1 MAPPSP
7 QVRQFAGG
15 KLALYLLV
23 LACNAAFG
31 WTPEALS
38 SRLEAIRPHRQL
50 RSARGA
56 PVPGDSDLRKVA
68 SGSIVTG
75 LLDSSNGNR
84 AYGVAI
90 VPVSISRFWA
100 ALNDETRHPG
110 YTAVEYSEL
119 LEGRLCRDGRKVLQ
133 FLPIPVPFVSG
144 RWWIGLPHPNHKVQ
158 AASGGAVRELAFSS
172 STDPSLVRS
181 PGGQKVI
188 SRGEPLGFSKGAWF
202 LVALDEN
209 STYVE
214 YYLHSD
220 PGKGVPTSMAAMFA
234 SKGVRNTIQAIQRF
248 AKEANPS
255 CAIE

>member
-1 MAPPSP
+1 MA
-7 QVRQFAGG
+7 QG
-15 KLALYLLV
+15 
-23 LACNAAFG
+23 N
-31 WTPEALS
+31 
-38 SRLEAIRPHRQL
+38 
-50 RSARGA
+50 
-56 PVPGDSDLRKVA
+56 
-68 SGSIVTG
+68 IVTG
-75 LLDSSNGNR
+75 LLDSSSGNR

-90 VPVSISRFWA
+90 VPVSIGRFWA

-119 LEGRLCRDGRKVLQ
+119 LDGSVCRGGRKVLQ

-144 RWWIGLPHPNHKVQ
+144 RWWIGLPSPNPKVH

-172 STDPSLVRS
+172 STDPSLVQS
-181 PGGQKVI
+181 PGGQKI
-188 SRGEPLGFSKGAWF
+188 IRRAEPIGFSRGAWF

-234 SKGVRNTIQAIQRF
+234 SKGVRNAIQAIHRF
-248 AKEANPS
+248 AKEARPS